1 MDSLSSQI
9 EQLLHMQH
17 TVLTRL
23 DGLSHNLGEVGQDL
37 ASLRAAGAEG
47 PGQGAQDSE
56 VLEVCLDVRGM
67 VQETNRRME
76 CQALKLE
83 GVEKLVEG
91 MQQVLSFIGEV
102 VKKSR
107 LVEVLFK
114 QSGKRARKKVSWI
127 LVTVKLRLS
136 LRLDSCLLS
145 FSRENDGKMFQ
156 WSWFPYSRSVVLLSW
171 VEIFNMLF
179 NICE

>member
-1 MDSLSSQI
+1 MASHLTPAIYAKLCDKSTPNGYTLDQAI
-9 EQLLHMQH
+9 QTGVDNPGHPFIK
-17 TVLTRL
+17 TV
-23 DGLSHNLGEVGQDL
+23 GMV
-37 ASLRAAGAEG
+37 AG
-47 PGQGAQDSE
+47 DSE

-67 VQETNRRME
+67 VQETNRQME

-127 LVTVKLRLS
+127 LVRVRFRLS
-136 LRLDSCLLS
+136 L
-145 FSRENDGKMFQ
+145 
-156 WSWFPYSRSVVLLSW
+156 
-171 VEIFNMLF
+171 
-179 NICE
+179 